1 MRAAFITASL
11 GFGGAERHSIT
22 LTNRLAERG
31 HECHAVYVKDD
42 PGQLERLRGAVSVR
56 CLHARRYLD
65 PAAVKSLAAFFEQTR
80 PTVVVTANPYSMMYA
95 FLAMRRS
102 GARAPLAVTFHTTL
116 VLDAKE
122 WLQMLCYRPLF
133 WAADCL
139 VFVCEAQSRYWLS
152 RKVAARSN
160 LVIHNGVDP
169 EYWKPASAE
178 VAGRMRA
185 LLGYAAGDYVIGIC
199 AALRPEK
206 NHLQLVDAVAALRS
220 SGIAARAL
228 AIGDGPMR
236 EAIEARARSRGVAAD
251 VRITGFQQDVRPY
264 LAACDT
270 AVLCSTTIETFSLA
284 ALEAMALARP
294 VVHSDIGGAAEM
306 VLDGENG
313 FLFPAGDTPALVR
326 RLAELAEP
334 ALRGRM
340 GAAARELVAMRFS
353 ERAMVERYETT
364 LLKLETK
371 WRQRDHLRRSAPAH

>member
-1 MRAAFITASL
+1 MRAVFITASL

-42 PGQLERLRGAVSVR
+42 PGQLERLRGATSVR
-56 CLHARRYLD
+56 CLHANRYLD
-65 PAAVKSLAAFFEQTR
+65 AGAVKTLGLFFAQVR
-80 PTVVVTANPYSMMYA
+80 PSVVVATNPYSMLYA

-102 GARAPLAVTFHTTL
+102 GVRAPLAVTFHTTL
-116 VLDAKE
+116 LLGAKE
-122 WLQMLCYRPLF
+122 WLQMLYYRPLF

-139 VFVCEAQSRYWLS
+139 VFVCEAQSRYWLP

-169 EYWKPASAE
+169 EHWTPVGDE
-178 VAGRMRA
+178 TTHRMRA
-185 LLGYAAGDYVIGIC
+185 LLGYATDDYVIGIC

-206 NHLQLVDAVAALRS
+206 NHVQLVDAVAALRAR
-220 SGIAARAL
+220 GIAARAL
-228 AIGDGPMR
+228 VIGDGPMR
-236 EAIEARARSRGVAAD
+236 AAIEARARGLGVHD
-251 VRITGFQQDVRPY
+251 EVRITGFQQDVRPY

-284 ALEAMALARP
+284 ALEAMALERP

-313 FLFPAGDTPALVR
+313 FLVPAGDTPALVR

-334 ALRGRM
+334 ARRERM
-340 GAAARELVAMRFS
+340 GAAARELVVARFS

-371 WRQRDHLRRSAPAH
+371 WRQRDNLRRSAPAH

>member
-1 MRAAFITASL
+1 MRAVFITASL

-42 PGQLERLRGAVSVR
+42 PGQLERLRGATSVR
-56 CLHARRYLD
+56 CLHANRYLD
-65 PAAVKSLAAFFEQTR
+65 AGAVKTLGLFFAQVR
-80 PTVVVTANPYSMMYA
+80 PSVVVAANPYSMLYA

-102 GARAPLAVTFHTTL
+102 GVRAPLAVTFHTTL
-116 VLDAKE
+116 LLGAKE
-122 WLQMLCYRPLF
+122 WLQMLYYRPLF

-139 VFVCEAQSRYWLS
+139 VFVCEAQSRYWLP

-178 VAGRMRA
+178 AAARMRS
-185 LLGYAAGDYVIGIC
+185 LLGYAADDYVIGIC

-206 NHLQLVDAVAALRS
+206 NHVQLVDAVAALRAR
-220 SGIAARAL
+220 GIAARAL
-228 AIGDGPMR
+228 VIGDGPMR
-236 EAIEARARSRGVAAD
+236 AAI
-251 VRITGFQQDVRPY
+251 
-264 LAACDT
+264 
-270 AVLCSTTIETFSLA
+270 
-284 ALEAMALARP
+284 EAMALERP

-334 ALRGRM
+334 ARRERM
-340 GAAARELVAMRFS
+340 GAAARELVVARFS

-371 WRQRDHLRRSAPAH
+371 WRQRDNLRRSAPAH

>member
-1 MRAAFITASL
+1 MRAVFITASL

-42 PGQLERLRGAVSVR
+42 PGQLERLRGAASVR
-56 CLHARRYLD
+56 CLQARRYLD
-65 PAAVKSLAAFFEQTR
+65 LSAVSALARLFEQVR
-80 PTVVVTANPYSMMYA
+80 PTVVVAANPYSMMYA

-102 GARAPLAVTFHTTL
+102 GVRAPLAVTFHSTL

-122 WLQMLCYRPLF
+122 WLQMLYYRPLF

-139 VFVCEAQSRYWLS
+139 VFVCDAQSRYWLP

-169 EYWKPASAE
+169 EYWTPVGDE
-178 VAGRMRA
+178 VTQRMRA
-185 LLGYAAGDYVIGIC
+185 LLGYAGGDYVIGIC

-206 NHLQLVDAVAALRS
+206 NHVQLVDALAALRS
-220 SGIAARAL
+220 RGIPARAL
-228 AIGDGPMR
+228 VIGDGPMR
-236 EAIEARARSRGVAAD
+236 QAIEARARAAGVAEE

-294 VVHSDIGGAAEM
+294 VVHSDVGGAAEM
-306 VLDGENG
+306 VFDGENG

-334 ALRGRM
+334 ARRGRM
-340 GAAARELVAMRFS
+340 GAAAREIVATRFS
-353 ERAMVERYETT
+353 ERAMVERYEAT

-371 WRQRDHLRRSAPAH
+371 WRQRDNLRRSAPAH

>member
-1 MRAAFITASL
+1 MRAVFITATL

-31 HECHAVYVKDD
+31 HECHAVYIKDD
-42 PGQLERLRGAVSVR
+42 PGQLERLRGAASVR
-56 CLHARRYLD
+56 CLHAGRYLD
-65 PAAVKSLAAFFEQTR
+65 LSAVQALADFFRQVR
-80 PTVVVTANPYSMMYA
+80 PSVVVTANPYSMLYA

-102 GARAPLAVTFHTTL
+102 GVRAPLAVTFHTTL
-116 VLDAKE
+116 LLGAKE
-122 WLQMLCYRPLF
+122 WLQMLYYRPFF
-133 WAADCL
+133 WAAECL
-139 VFVCEAQSRYWLS
+139 VFVCDAQSRYWLP

-169 EYWKPASAE
+169 EYWKPAGVEA
-178 VAGRMRA
+178 AARMRA
-185 LLGYAAGDYVIGIC
+185 LLGYAKDDYVIGIC

-206 NHLQLVDAVAALRS
+206 NHVQLIDAVAALRS
-220 SGIAARAL
+220 HGVPARAL
-228 AIGDGPMR
+228 VIGDGPMR
-236 EAIEARARSRGVAAD
+236 PAIEARARAARLMDD

-284 ALEAMALARP
+284 ALEAMALGRP

-306 VLDGENG
+306 VFNGENG
-313 FLFPAGDTPALVR
+313 FLFPLGDTPALVQ
-326 RLAELAEP
+326 RLAELADP
-334 ALRGRM
+334 ARRAGM
-340 GAAARELVAMRFS
+340 GAAARELVVARFS

-371 WRQRDHLRRSAPAH
+371 WRQRDNLRRSAPAH